1 MSTTKF
7 PIDAV
12 RRCFPSLAVRSG
24 RSRRVYFDN
33 PAGTQVARQ
42 AMERMRHYLTRSV
55 ANVGGEFRTSVETGR
70 LVEEAREACAQFVN
84 ARSPEEIVFGAN
96 MTTLTFHMIHA
107 LAPLVGVGDEIVV
120 TRMDHD
126 ANVSPWRLLARRCGA
141 TLKFLD
147 FNRETYRYELAELD
161 SLLTRR
167 TKIVAVN
174 HASNITG
181 TINDVEG
188 VSRRAKAA
196 GALVYVD
203 SVQYAPHGVVDVQQI
218 GCDFLVCSA
227 YKFFGPHLGVLW
239 GRRELLESLVPL
251 KLRPSPN
258 EVPFRFE
265 TGTLPFE
272 QLAALLGTLEYY
284 AWLGDQ
290 VAPPAGQSR
299 GKRSAS
305 LGERINRGKVAMQ
318 RHEESLALELIAG
331 LSEHR
336 ELRIHGIT
344 APSEVS
350 SRVSTVS
357 FTHARHAPADL
368 ARRLAERDIFVWSG
382 DNYAIELIE
391 HLGLQDSGGV
401 LRVGPVHY
409 NTVGEVRRFLAALE
423 DIVAPAV
430 TRAARPKA
438 SAKPRRKRGR

>member
-42 AMERMRHYLTRSV
+42 AMDRMRHYLTRSV
-55 ANVGGEFRTSVETGR
+55 ANVGGEFRTSVETDR
-70 LVEEAREACAQFVN
+70 LVVEAREACAQFVN

-96 MTTLTFHMIHA
+96 MTTLTFHMTHA

-147 FNRETYRYELAELD
+147 FNRETYRYELEELD
-161 SLLTRR
+161 RLLTPR
-167 TKIVAVN
+167 TRIVAVN

-188 VSRRAKAA
+188 ISRRAKAA

-203 SVQYAPHGVVDVQQI
+203 SVQYAPHGVVDVQRI

-239 GRRELLESLVPL
+239 GRRDLLESLVPL

-258 EVPFRFE
+258 EVPGRFE

-272 QLAALLGTLEYY
+272 QLASLLGTFEYY
-284 AWLGDQ
+284 AWLGDE
-290 VAPPAGQSR
+290 VAPRKAGAGAR
-299 GKRSAS
+299 RAES
-305 LGERINRGKVAMQ
+305 LGARINRGKVAMQ
-318 RHEESLALELIAG
+318 RHEEALSLELIAG

-336 ELRIHGIT
+336 EIRIHGIT

-350 SRVSTVS
+350 SRVSTIS

-382 DNYAIELIE
+382 DNYAIELVE
-391 HLGLQDSGGV
+391 YLGLQDSGGV

-409 NTVGEVRRFLAALE
+409 NTAGEVRRFLEALAEITRSAAG
-423 DIVAPAV
+423 
-430 TRAARPKA
+430 RKA
-438 SAKPRRKRGR
+438 SAKPRRRRGR